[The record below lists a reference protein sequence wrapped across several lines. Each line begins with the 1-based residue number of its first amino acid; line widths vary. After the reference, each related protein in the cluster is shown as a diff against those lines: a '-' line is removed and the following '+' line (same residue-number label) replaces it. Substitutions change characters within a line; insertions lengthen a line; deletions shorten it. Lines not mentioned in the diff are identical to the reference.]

1 MVSLIT
7 LPFFQFQWHR
17 RLTPDEQDTSE
28 LSASRLDY
36 TERLYRIHHV
46 RLTMFDI
53 AISLYAKSGDES
65 ILWIGREIF

>member
-7 LPFFQFQWHR
+7 FPFFQFHRR

-36 TERLYRIHHV
+36 TERLYRIHHA
-46 RLTMFDI
+46 RLTMFET
-53 AISLYAKSGDES
+53 ALSLYAKSGDES